1 MNAWIVCC
9 ESCDHRWTMLGH
21 WSTYEQQAIE
31 SRPCPECDCYTLSS
45 PEPVRSTVKPRTR
58 RPHLTREL
66 TTSARLAG

>member
-1 MNAWIVCC
+1 
-9 ESCDHRWTMLGH
+9 MLGH

-66 TTSARLAG
+66 TTSARRAG